1 MKKNYIKVYGYAV
14 IMIVCV
20 IAIVLIACLSE
31 NRLDSYQEEY
41 ENTIT
46 VNQKQ
51 IESLEKEIAMLSDE
65 NKELKKKVEETL
77 TLQTEL
83 EGGQQAMSD
92 MKEIY
97 SLYKSGSKT
106 EAKNRFSKIEPIGFD
121 DMCLAYYELLKDY
134 LR

>member
-65 NKELKKKVEETL
+65 NKELKKNP
-77 TLQTEL
+77 
-83 EGGQQAMSD
+83 
-92 MKEIY
+92 
-97 SLYKSGSKT
+97 YK
-106 EAKNRFSKIEPIGFD
+106 
-121 DMCLAYYELLKDY
+121 L
-134 LR
+134 